1 MAWRSNLKEINPEYS
16 LEGLMLNLQYFGHL
30 IGRVNSLEK
39 TLVQEEK
46 GTIEDE
52 TVGWHQQLNGHK
64 FEQTLGDS
72 KRQRSLVLQ
81 STGSQRV
88 GYDLA
93 TEQQQKRPLAEL
105 LWKLEKKK
113 KRWSYIKHCAQN
125 TVGIQQGLPYWLG
138 TTTIWN

>member
-93 TEQQQKRPLAEL
+93 TEQQQKLPLAEL

-113 KRWSYIKHCAQN
+113 KMELY
-125 TVGIQQGLPYWLG
+125 
-138 TTTIWN
+138 